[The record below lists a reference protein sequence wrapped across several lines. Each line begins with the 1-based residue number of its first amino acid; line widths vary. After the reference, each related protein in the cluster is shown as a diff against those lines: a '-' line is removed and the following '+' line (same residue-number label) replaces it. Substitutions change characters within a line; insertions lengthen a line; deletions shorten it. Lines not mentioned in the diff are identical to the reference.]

1 MDMEQKEKDKYPEID
16 PIVNNITKTV
26 IGCAYTVSNSL
37 GCGFLEKVYENALV
51 RELVK
56 QGLKVKQQQIVKIW
70 YNGVEVGD
78 YIADL
83 IVEDNVLIEVKAVEH
98 LGNTQTA
105 QCLNYLKATGIR
117 VGLLMNFETPR
128 VEIKRLVL

>member
-1 MDMEQKEKDKYPEID
+1 MDREEKGGYPAID
-16 PIVNNITKTV
+16 PAINSITRTM
-26 IGCAYTVSNSL
+26 IGCAYTISNSL
-37 GCGFLEKVYENALV
+37 GCGFLEKVYENASV
-51 RELVK
+51 CELVK
-56 QGLKVKQQQIVKIW
+56 QGFKVKQQQFVKIW

-78 YIADL
+78 YVADL
-83 IVEDNVLIEVKAVEH
+83 IVENSVLIEVKTVEH

-128 VEIKRLVL
+128 VEIKRLIL

>member
-1 MDMEQKEKDKYPEID
+1 MDKGGYPAID
-16 PIVNNITKTV
+16 PAVDSITKTI

-51 RELVK
+51 SELNK
-56 QGLKVKQQQIVKIW
+56 QGLRVRQQQLVKIW
-70 YNGVEVGD
+70 YNGVVVGD

-83 IVEDNVLIEVKAVEH
+83 IVEDSVLIEVKTVEH

-105 QCLNYLKATGIR
+105 QCLNYLRATGIR